1 MGIIGER
8 KNWDNVFLRDL
19 TVSVLAELENKIK
32 WKNRFSDKT
41 IDVDCKIYYSLTG
54 SEDFLMDSFTDDI
67 PGEDRF
73 VELNTDEYPR
83 GHITLESWRTKSDEF
98 ANPNVWL
105 RTVTE
110 NHEEIRNVL
119 AKVRAL
125 PISAQFTLNILV
137 NSEID
142 TFKASQSIMDTMWAF
157 KYLYFEHN
165 FMNIDAVLRVP
176 DDQQVEITREH
187 NLQSSSEIKL
197 SITFDVDTY
206 YPAYNDNQVIDKPM
220 GVIWGNQI
228 NNTQQ
233 GKLFGKTLNA
243 ELQPDV
249 ISYLNDEETFLII
262 DLERPSRLTVKFFDN
277 MANKILEKDFDQRID
292 AGETSLKIDL
302 SNKDLFIPGNYYIKV
317 EADQIYNTLRLII
330 DN

>member
-1 MGIIGER
+1 MSIIGER

-19 TVSVLAELENKIK
+19 TVAVLAELEEKIR
-32 WKNRFSDKT
+32 WKNRFDDKT

-54 SEDFLMDSFTDDI
+54 SEDFLLDSFTDDI

-83 GHITLESWRTKSDEF
+83 GHITLESWRTKGDEF

-110 NHEEIRNVL
+110 NHEEIRNVI

-125 PISAQFTLNILV
+125 PISAQYTLNVLV

-142 TFKASQSIMDTMWAF
+142 TFKASQAIMDSLWAF

-165 FMNIDAVLRVP
+165 FMNIDAVIKVP
-176 DDQQVEITREH
+176 DDKSVEITREH
-187 NLQSSSEIKL
+187 NLSSQSEIKL
-197 SITFDVDTY
+197 SIQFEVDTY
-206 YPAYNDNQVIDKPM
+206 YPAYNENQVLDKPM
-220 GVIWGNQI
+220 GVLWGNQI
-228 NNTQQ
+228 NPTDQ
-233 GKLFGKTLNA
+233 GKLFGK
-243 ELQPDV
+243 ELDAQLTKSEV
-249 ISYLNDEETFLII
+249 SYLNDNETFVIVNLN
-262 DLERPSRLTVKFFDN
+262 RASRLTIKIFDS
-277 MANKILEKDFDQRID
+277 MANQVIKKDFDERID
-292 AGETSLKIDL
+292 SGETSLKLDL
-302 SNKDLFIPGNYYIKV
+302 SNKDLFIPGVYYIKV
-317 EADQIYNTLRLII
+317 EADQIYNTLRLNI